1 MIIPIRCFTCGNIVG
16 NKWEKY
22 LALLLEGYSEGY
34 ALDTL
39 KLTRFC
45 CRRILLGHVELI
57 EKFFNHN
64 D

>member
-1 MIIPIRCFTCGNIVG
+1 MIIPIRCFTCGKIMG

-22 LALLLEGYSEGY
+22 LALLEDGHSEGY
-34 ALDTL
+34 VLDVL

-57 EKFFNHN
+57 EKLFNQN